1 MPKFEGM
8 TNEFRATAEFKE
20 MQRQVRLAHPTMPDY
35 LVEMAIGAHMTMPYA
50 YRKYPQVKYTAAA
63 APDSVSGELAC
74 VGIYDSV
81 DDIPPQE
88 DASGVA
94 PEKPP
99 PPPPPPPPSPPC
111 EKRVTLSF
119 R

>member
-50 YRKYPQVKYTAAA
+50 YRKYPQVKHTSS
-63 APDSVSGELAC
+63 APSVLPGEIAC
-74 VGIYDSV
+74 VGIYNS
-81 DDIPPQE
+81 DDEVPPQV
-88 DASGVA
+88 DGS
-94 PEKPP
+94 
-99 PPPPPPPPSPPC
+99 
-111 EKRVTLSF
+111 
-119 R
+119 

>member
-50 YRKYPQVKYTAAA
+50 YRKYPQVKYTAAV
-63 APDSVSGELAC
+63 PDSVSGELAC

-88 DASGVA
+88 DASAA
-94 PEKPP
+94 PPPAPAPP
-99 PPPPPPPPSPPC
+99 PPAPPATAAA